1 MTNNEKIKICN
12 SISEKIINA
21 IDATMSYL
29 SMSSIGDKNN
39 DRIIKSTERLS
50 KVLTTIE
57 GYKSLLEEDAYD
69 E

>member
-29 SMSSIGDKNN
+29 SVSSIGDKND
-39 DRIIKSTERLS
+39 DRIIKSAERLS

-57 GYKSLLEEDAYD
+57 GYKSLLEEGDYD
-69 E
+69 